1 MVASRKERRY
11 RCVFCRKRTFATKAA
26 LCVHYRLAHTN
37 LPMRATINA
46 AHDVENNEY

>member
-11 RCVFCRKRTFATKAA
+11 RCVFCRRRTFATKAA
-26 LCVHYRLAHTN
+26 LCVHYRLAHAN
-37 LPMRATINA
+37 LPMRTTISA